1 MQFIMEWYDFPFKW
15 EQMCVQET
23 HAVPTFVPKRQ
34 CYDPRPNQCPFLIPF
49 RSFFGSVLPANA
61 DDASSDKLLNL
72 GPDVG
77 VPHVLGQSRR
87 VGLSLLED
95 GLHDRIGHDTHDLNA
110 NMLVYVANSEFG
122 ITI

>member
-1 MQFIMEWYDFPFKW
+1 
-15 EQMCVQET
+15 MCVQET
-23 HAVPTFVPKRQ
+23 HAFPTFVPKRQ
-34 CYDPRPNQCPFLIPF
+34 CYESRPNQCPFLIPF
-49 RSFFGSVLPANA
+49 RLIFCFSVLPANA
-61 DDASSDKLLNL
+61 DNASSDKLLDL

-95 GLHDRIGHDTHDLNA
+95 GLHDRIGHDAHDLNA
-110 NMLVYVANSEFG
+110 NMLVHVANSEFG